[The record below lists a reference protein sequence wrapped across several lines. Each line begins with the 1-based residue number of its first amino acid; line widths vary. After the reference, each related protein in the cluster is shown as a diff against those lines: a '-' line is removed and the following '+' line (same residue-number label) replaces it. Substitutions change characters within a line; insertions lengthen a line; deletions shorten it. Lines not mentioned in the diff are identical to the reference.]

1 MRTIDLNCDLGE
13 NDGGAGVLCD
23 AAIMDYVSSVNV
35 ACGFHAGSPSVMHAT
50 ARNAFE
56 RGAAVGAHPS
66 FWDRENFGRSRRD
79 IGPEEVYETVL
90 YQVSAMKGICEALG
104 GRLNHVKPHGAL
116 YNQAA
121 ADEGLAVAVASAVKA
136 CDPGLV
142 LYGLSG
148 SELISAAEKLGL
160 RAASEVFADRTY
172 RSDGSLTPRTEQDAL
187 IVDVGQAVAQV
198 AQMIEGGTVTSTEG
212 KTIPIVAD
220 TICIHG
226 DGPDALSFSKA
237 LHSELSSRG
246 IQIRKL

>member
-13 NDGGAGVLCD
+13 SEGGAGVLRD

-50 ARNAFE
+50 ARSALE
-56 RGAAVGAHPS
+56 RGTAVGAHPS

-79 IGPEEVYETVL
+79 IGPDEVFDTVL

-148 SELISAAEKLGL
+148 SELVSAAEKLGL

-172 RSDGSLTPRTEQDAL
+172 RGDGSLTPRTEPNAL
-187 IVDVGQAVAQV
+187 IEEVRSAVAQV
-198 AQMIEGGTVTSTEG
+198 VQMVETGTVTSTEG
-212 KTIPIVAD
+212 KSVRILAD
-220 TICIHG
+220 TVCIHG
-226 DGPDALSFSKA
+226 DGPDALSFAKA

-246 IQIRKL
+246 IQIRKW